1 MPQEGLKEKTCSDC
15 GKSYLPTSNV
25 QKRCSDCKQN
35 HDSKTKK
42 PTPKTPVITQ
52 KKTSNL
58 SDDFRRIMEITG
70 ANEFSFI
77 SGNYKITIEKNNQ

>member
-25 QKRCSDCKQN
+25 QKRCSDCKQT
-35 HDSKTKK
+35 KTKK
-42 PTPKTPVITQ
+42 PTPKAPVITQ

-58 SDDFRRIMEITG
+58 SDDFRRIMEIIG

-77 SGNYKITIEKNNQ
+77 SGNYKITIEKHA